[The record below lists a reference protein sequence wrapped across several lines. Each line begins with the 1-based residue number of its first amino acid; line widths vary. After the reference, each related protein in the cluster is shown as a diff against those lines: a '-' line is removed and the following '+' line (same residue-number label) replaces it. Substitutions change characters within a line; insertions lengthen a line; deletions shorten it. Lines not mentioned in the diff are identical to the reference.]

1 MKRVKLDRIDQKIL
15 RTLQADGRI
24 SNVDLAKHAGISA
37 PPCLRRVRALE
48 EAGFIK
54 GYHAELNNEKL
65 GYNVVAYTQ
74 VSLNSH
80 AEADL
85 AKFEEHMRTWP
96 QVRECMMVS
105 GDVDYILK
113 VVAEDW
119 DSYQSFV
126 TNQLTKA
133 PYVTSVRSALVI
145 RPAKNE
151 PGVPIGTPAE
161 LAAVPA
167 GQKTA

>member
-1 MKRVKLDRIDQKIL
+1 MKRIKLDRIDQKIL

-24 SNVDLAKHAGISA
+24 SNVDLAKQAGISA

-85 AKFEEHMRTWP
+85 AKFEEQMHTWP
-96 QVRECMMVS
+96 QVRECIMVS
-105 GDVDYILK
+105 GDFDYILK
-113 VVAEDW
+113 VVSEDW
-119 DSYQSFV
+119 DSYQTFV
-126 TNQLTKA
+126 TTQLTKA
-133 PYVTSVRSALVI
+133 PFVNGVRSTLVI
-145 RPAKNE
+145 RSAKQE
-151 PGVPIGTPAE
+151 PGVPVGN
-161 LAAVPA
+161 
-167 GQKTA
+167 

>member
-24 SNVDLAKHAGISA
+24 SNVDLAKVAGISA

-48 EAGFIK
+48 ESGFIT
-54 GYHAELNNEKL
+54 GYHADLSPEKM
-65 GYNVVAYTQ
+65 GYNVIAYTHIR
-74 VSLNSH
+74 LNSH

-85 AKFEEHMRTWP
+85 ATFEKFILPWP

-113 VVAEDW
+113 VVSEDW
-119 DSYQSFV
+119 DSYQQFV
-126 TNQLTKA
+126 TTQLTKA
-133 PYVTSVRSALVI
+133 PFVASVRSTLVI
-145 RPAKNE
+145 RHAKNE
-151 PGVPIGTPAE
+151 CGVPVGVAE
-161 LAAVPA
+161 SSARGHKAE
-167 GQKTA
+167 

>member
-24 SNVDLAKHAGISA
+24 SNVDLAKQAGISA

-54 GYHAELNNEKL
+54 GYHAELNHEKL

-74 VSLNSH
+74 ISLSSH

-85 AKFEEHMRTWP
+85 AKFEEHMRSWP

-113 VVAEDW
+113 VVSEDW
-119 DSYQSFV
+119 DSYQGFV

-133 PYVTSVRSALVI
+133 PFVSGVRSALVI
-145 RPAKNE
+145 RPAKQE
-151 PGVPIGTPAE
+151 PGVPIGNPGE
-161 LAAVPA
+161 LTSVSNAKKSA
-167 GQKTA
+167 